1 MSCVYGIVAP
11 SLHYQFDCIRH
22 DNHSN
27 LPGGLVQN
35 QVLYDISF
43 VLDVKA
49 ILLTKWSLLKKE
61 WVGSDYVNIIS

>member
-1 MSCVYGIVAP
+1 MHAYLDQE
-11 SLHYQFDCIRH
+11 LHGVPDDYHGDL
-22 DNHSN
+22 S
-27 LPGGLVQN
+27 GGLVQN

-43 VLDVKA
+43 VLDVKT